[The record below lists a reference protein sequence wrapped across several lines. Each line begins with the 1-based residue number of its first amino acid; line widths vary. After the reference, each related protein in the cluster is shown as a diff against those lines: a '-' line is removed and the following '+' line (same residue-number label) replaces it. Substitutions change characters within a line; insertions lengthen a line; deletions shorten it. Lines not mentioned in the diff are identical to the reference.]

1 MIDLNH
7 LERYRENN
15 RLEAKRAV
23 GGLPQSLWETYSAFA
38 NTQGGVILLGV
49 EEYRDKSL
57 HAVDLPDVSG
67 ILQDFWDIINDPDK
81 VSANILRDCDVREKI
96 LEGKHIIVINVP
108 RAPLGDL
115 PVYLGGSPQ
124 NGTFWRSGEGDFRC
138 SPEEILKMA
147 SGLGEPEI
155 LINPSDSRK
164 KGVIPDGGNE

>member
-7 LERYRENN
+7 LEKYRENN

-49 EEYRDKSL
+49 EEHRDKSL
-57 HAVDLPDVSG
+57 HPVDLPDPSG
-67 ILQDFWDIINDPDK
+67 ILQDFWDIINDSDK
-81 VSANILRDCDVREKI
+81 VSANILRDSDVREVV
-96 LEGKHIIVINVP
+96 LQGKHIIVINVP
-108 RAPLGDL
+108 RAGPEDL

-138 SPEEILKMA
+138 QPEEVLKMA
-147 SGLGEPEI
+147 AGLG
-155 LINPSDSRK
+155 NPRI
-164 KGVIPDGGNE
+164 VIRPYEKR